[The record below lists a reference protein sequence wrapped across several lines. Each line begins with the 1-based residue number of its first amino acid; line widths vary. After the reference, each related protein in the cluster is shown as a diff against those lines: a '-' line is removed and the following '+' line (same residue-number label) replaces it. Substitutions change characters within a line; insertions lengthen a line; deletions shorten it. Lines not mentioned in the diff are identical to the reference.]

1 MSASDGSNFS
11 RRSLIKSGVL
21 ATVGATVGFA
31 VTRSALAAAADKAL
45 PLITKTVPSSKEKLP
60 VIGVGTNNFGV
71 SAPDELAARREVL
84 AKLPELGGAIVDTAQ
99 AYGTSEAVIGEAVAA
114 IGNRSKLFIATKTPL
129 GGDVSNAKV
138 TLEKSF
144 AALRTDKIDLLQIHN
159 VHGIDELLPLY
170 KDYKKAGRVRY
181 IGITTSQDSQY
192 PQLVEAM
199 KKYDFD
205 FVQVDYSM
213 QDRSAEKEV
222 FPIAQSKG
230 MGVLVNMP
238 LGGRRG
244 NNLMTQVAGK
254 ELPKWA
260 ADIDVTSWAQFFLKY
275 DISHPVVTAAIPGTT
290 KLSHLEDNQKAGRGR
305 LPDAA
310 TRKKME
316 EFWAGIAT

>member
-1 MSASDGSNFS
+1 MTASDGSNFS
-11 RRSLIKSGVL
+11 RRSLIKSGVY
-21 ATVGATVGFA
+21 ATVGLA
-31 VTRSALAAAADKAL
+31 VAGSGVAGAADKAL
-45 PLITKTVPSSKEKLP
+45 AQITKAIPSTKEKVP
-60 VIGVGTNNFGV
+60 VIGVGTNAFGV

-84 AKLPELGGAIVDTAQ
+84 ARLPELGGAIVDTAQ
-99 AYGTSEAVIGEAVAA
+99 AYGTSEAVIGEQVAS
-114 IGNRSKLFIATKTPL
+114 IGNRAKLFLATKTPL
-129 GGDVSNAKV
+129 GGDVSSAKE
-138 TLEKSF
+138 TIEKSF
-144 AALRTDKIDLLQIHN
+144 ASLRTDKIDLLQIHN
-159 VHGIDELLPLY
+159 VHGIDSLLSLF
-170 KDYKKAGRVRY
+170 KDYKKAGKVRY

-205 FVQVDYSM
+205 FVQVDYSI
-213 QDRSAEKEV
+213 DNRTAEADV

-244 NNLMTQVAGK
+244 GNLMARAAGK

-275 DISHPVVTAAIPGTT
+275 DVSHPVVTAAIPGTT

-305 LPDAA
+305 LPDADQ
-310 TRKKME
+310 RRKME
-316 EFWAGIAT
+316 EYWAGVVGS

>member
-11 RRSLIKSGVL
+11 RRSLIKSGVY
-21 ATVGATVGFA
+21 ATVGFA
-31 VTRSALAAAADKAL
+31 VAHSAIAAAADKGF
-45 PLITKTVPSSKEKLP
+45 PLITKTIPSTKEKLP

-71 SAPDELAARREVL
+71 SAPEELAARREVL

-114 IGNRSKLFIATKTPL
+114 LGNRSKLFIATKTPL
-129 GGDVSNAKV
+129 GGDVSNAKD

-144 AALRTDKIDLLQIHN
+144 QALRTDKIDLLQIHN

-192 PQLVEAM
+192 PQLIEAM
-199 KKYDFD
+199 KKFDFD

-222 FPIAQSKG
+222 FPVAQSKG

-244 NNLMTQVAGK
+244 NNLMSQVAGK

-290 KLSHLEDNQKAGRGR
+290 KLSHLEDNQKAGHGR
-305 LPDAA
+305 VPDAA

-316 EFWAGIAT
+316 EYWASIAT

>member
-1 MSASDGSNFS
+1 MSAPDGSNFS
-11 RRSLIKSGVL
+11 RRSLIKSGMY
-21 ATVGATVGFA
+21 ATVGFA
-31 VTRSALAAAADKAL
+31 VARSGIAAAADKAL
-45 PLITKTVPSSKEKLP
+45 PLITKTVPSTKEKLP
-60 VIGVGTNNFGV
+60 VIGIGTNNFGV
-71 SAPDELAARREVL
+71 SAPDELASRHDVL

-129 GGDVSNAKV
+129 GGDVSNAKN

-144 AALRTDKIDLLQIHN
+144 QALRTDRIDLLQIHN

-192 PQLVEAM
+192 AQLVEAM

-222 FPIAQSKG
+222 FPVAQSKG

-244 NNLMTQVAGK
+244 NNLMTQVSGK

-260 ADIDVTSWAQFFLKY
+260 ADIDVSSWAQFFLKY

-290 KLSHLEDNQKAGRGR
+290 KVSHLEDNQKAGRGR
-305 LPDAA
+305 VPDAA

-316 EFWAGIAT
+316 EYWASIAT

>member
-1 MSASDGSNFS
+1 MSSSEGSNFS
-11 RRSLIKSGVL
+11 RRSLIKSGMY
-21 ATVGATVGFA
+21 ATVGFA
-31 VTRSALAAAADKAL
+31 VARAGMAAAADKSLA
-45 PLITKTVPSSKEKLP
+45 LITKTVPSTKEKLP
-60 VIGVGTNNFGV
+60 VIGIGTNNFGV
-71 SAPDELAARREVL
+71 SAPEELAARHEVIRM
-84 AKLPELGGAIVDTAQ
+84 LPELGGAIIDTAQ
-99 AYGTSEAVIGEAVAA
+99 AYGTSEQVIGAAVAA

-129 GGDVSNAKV
+129 AGNVSDAKA

-144 AALRTDKIDLLQIHN
+144 ASLKTDKIDLLQIHN

-170 KDYKKAGRVRY
+170 KDYKKAGKIRY
-181 IGITTSQDSQY
+181 IGVTTSVDSQY
-192 PQLVEAM
+192 PQLTEAM

-213 QDRSAEKEV
+213 QDRTAEKEV
-222 FPIAQSKG
+222 FPIAKDKG

-244 NNLMTQVAGK
+244 NNLMQQVAGK

-305 LPDAA
+305 VPDAG
-310 TRKKME
+310 TREKMQKYWE
-316 EFWAGIAT
+316 SIAT

>member
-1 MSASDGSNFS
+1 MSASEVSNFS
-11 RRSLIKSGVL
+11 RRSLIKSGVY
-21 ATVGATVGFA
+21 ATVGFA
-31 VTRSALAAAADKAL
+31 VARAGLATAADKSL
-45 PLITKTVPSSKEKLP
+45 PLITKTVPSTKEKLP
-60 VIGVGTNNFGV
+60 VIGIGTNNFGV
-71 SAPDELAARREVL
+71 SAADELAARRDVI
-84 AKLPELGGAIVDTAQ
+84 KMLPELGGAIIDTAQ
-99 AYGTSEAVIGEAVAA
+99 AYGTSEQVIGDAVAA

-129 GGDVSNAKV
+129 GGNVSDAKA

-144 AALRTDKIDLLQIHN
+144 ASLKTDKIDLLQIHN

-170 KDYKKAGRVRY
+170 KDYKKAGKIRY
-181 IGITTSQDSQY
+181 IGVTTSVDNQY
-192 PQLVEAM
+192 PQLLEAM

-213 QDRSAEKEV
+213 QDRTAEKDV
-222 FPIAQSKG
+222 FPVAKDKG

-244 NNLMTQVAGK
+244 NNLMQQVAGK

-290 KLSHLEDNQKAGRGR
+290 KVSHLEDNQKAGRGR
-305 LPDAA
+305 VPDAD

-316 EFWAGIAT
+316 AYWTSIAT

>member
-11 RRSLIKSGVL
+11 RRSLIKSGVY
-21 ATVGATVGFA
+21 ATVGFA
-31 VTRSALAAAADKAL
+31 VAHSAIAAAADKGF
-45 PLITKTVPSSKEKLP
+45 PLITKTIPSTKEKLP

-71 SAPDELAARREVL
+71 SAPEELAARREVL

-114 IGNRSKLFIATKTPL
+114 LGNRSKLFIATKTPL
-129 GGDVSNAKV
+129 GGDVSNAKD

-144 AALRTDKIDLLQIHN
+144 QALRTDKIDLLQIHN

-170 KDYKKAGRVRY
+170 KDYKKAGRIRY

-192 PQLVEAM
+192 PQLIEAM
-199 KKYDFD
+199 KKFDFD

-222 FPIAQSKG
+222 FPVAQSKG

-244 NNLMTQVAGK
+244 NNLMSQVAGK

-290 KLSHLEDNQKAGRGR
+290 KLSHLEDNQKAGHGR
-305 LPDAA
+305 VPDAA

-316 EFWAGIAT
+316 EYWASIAT

>member
-1 MSASDGSNFS
+1 MSSSEGSNFS
-11 RRSLIKSGVL
+11 RRALIKSGVY
-21 ATVGATVGFA
+21 ATVGFA
-31 VTRSALAAAADKAL
+31 VARAGVAAAADKSLA
-45 PLITKTVPSSKEKLP
+45 LITKAVPSTKEKLP
-60 VIGVGTNNFGV
+60 VIGIGTNNFGV
-71 SAPDELAARREVL
+71 SAPEELAARRDVI
-84 AKLPELGGAIVDTAQ
+84 KMLPELGGAIIDTAQ
-99 AYGTSEAVIGEAVAA
+99 AYGTSEQVIGDSVAA

-129 GGDVSNAKV
+129 GGNVSDAKS

-144 AALRTDKIDLLQIHN
+144 ASLKTDKIDLLQIHN

-170 KDYKKAGRVRY
+170 KDYKKAGKIRY
-181 IGITTSQDSQY
+181 IGVTTSVDSQY
-192 PQLVEAM
+192 PQLIEAM

-213 QDRSAEKEV
+213 QDRTAEKDV
-222 FPIAQSKG
+222 FPIAKDKG

-244 NNLMTQVAGK
+244 NNLMQQVAGK

-290 KLSHLEDNQKAGRGR
+290 KVSHLEDNQKAGRGR
-305 LPDAA
+305 LPDAG
-310 TRKKME
+310 TREKME
-316 EFWAGIAT
+316 KYWASIAT

>member
-1 MSASDGSNFS
+1 MSASDSSNFS

-31 VTRSALAAAADKAL
+31 VTRSAVAAAADKAL
-45 PLITKTVPSSKEKLP
+45 PLITKTVPSTKEKLP

-114 IGNRSKLFIATKTPL
+114 IGNRSRLFIATKTPL

-222 FPIAQSKG
+222 FPVALSKG

>member
-1 MSASDGSNFS
+1 LS
-11 RRSLIKSGVL
+11 RHTLIKSGVY
-21 ATVGATVGFA
+21 ATVGFA
-31 VTRSALAAAADKAL
+31 VARAGLAGAAEAL
-45 PLITKTVPSSKEKLP
+45 PLITKTVPSTKEKLP
-60 VIGVGTNNFGV
+60 VIGIGTNNFAV
-71 SAPDELAARREVL
+71 SAPEDLAARREVI
-84 AKLPELGGAIVDTAQ
+84 KRLPELGGSIIDTAQ
-99 AYGTSEAVIGEAVAA
+99 AYGTSEQVIGDAVAA

-129 GGDVSNAKV
+129 AGNVSDAKS

-144 AALRTDKIDLLQIHN
+144 ASLKTDKIDLLQIHN
-159 VHGIDELLPLY
+159 VHGIEELLPLY
-170 KDYKKAGRVRY
+170 KDYKKDGKIRY
-181 IGITTSQDSQY
+181 IGITTSVDSQY

-213 QDRSAEKEV
+213 QDRTAEKDV

-230 MGVLVNMP
+230 MGVLVNVP

-244 NNLMTQVAGK
+244 NNLMQQVAGK

-260 ADIDVTSWAQFFLKY
+260 ADIDVTSWAQYFLKY
-275 DISHPVVTAAIPGTT
+275 DISHPAVTAAIPGTT
-290 KLSHLEDNQKAGRGR
+290 KVSHLEDNQKAGRGR

-316 EFWAGIAT
+316 EYWASIST

>member
-1 MSASDGSNFS
+1 MSASEGSNFS
-11 RRSLIKSGVL
+11 RRTLIKSGVY
-21 ATVGATVGFA
+21 ATVGFA
-31 VTRSALAAAADKAL
+31 VARAGLAQAADKSL
-45 PLITKTVPSSKEKLP
+45 PLITKIVPSTKEKLP
-60 VIGVGTNNFGV
+60 VIGIGTNNFGV
-71 SAPDELAARREVL
+71 TDPAELAARRDVI
-84 AKLPELGGAIVDTAQ
+84 KTLPELGGSIIDTAQ
-99 AYGTSEAVIGEAVAA
+99 AYGTSEQVIGDAVAA

-129 GGDVSNAKV
+129 AGNVSDAKV

-144 AALRTDKIDLLQIHN
+144 AALKTDKIDLLQIHN

-170 KDYKKAGRVRY
+170 KDYKKAGKIRY
-181 IGITTSQDSQY
+181 IGVTTSVDSQY
-192 PQLVEAM
+192 AALIEAM

-213 QDRSAEKEV
+213 QDRTAEKEV
-222 FPIAQSKG
+222 FPVAKDKG
-230 MGVLVNMP
+230 MGVLVNVP

-244 NNLMTQVAGK
+244 NNLMQQVAGK

-290 KLSHLEDNQKAGRGR
+290 KVSHLEDNQKAGRGR

-310 TRKKME
+310 TREKME
-316 EFWAGIAT
+316 KFWESIST

>member
-1 MSASDGSNFS
+1 MSASEGSNFS
-11 RRSLIKSGVL
+11 RRALIKSGVY
-21 ATVGATVGFA
+21 ATVGFA
-31 VTRSALAAAADKAL
+31 VARAGLAQAADQSL
-45 PLITKTVPSSKEKLP
+45 PLITKTVPSTKEKLP
-60 VIGVGTNNFGV
+60 VIGIGTNNFGV
-71 SAPDELAARREVL
+71 SAPEELAARRDVIRM
-84 AKLPELGGAIVDTAQ
+84 LPELGGAIIDTAQ
-99 AYGTSEAVIGEAVAA
+99 AYGTSEAVIGDAVAA

-129 GGDVSNAKV
+129 GGNVSDAKA

-144 AALRTDKIDLLQIHN
+144 ASLRTDKIDLLQIHN

-170 KDYKKAGRVRY
+170 KDYKKAGKIRY
-181 IGITTSQDSQY
+181 IGITTSVDSQY
-192 PQLVEAM
+192 SQLIEAM

-222 FPIAQSKG
+222 FPVAQSKG

-244 NNLMTQVAGK
+244 NNLMQQVAGK

-290 KLSHLEDNQKAGRGR
+290 KVSHLEDNQKAGRGR

-316 EFWAGIAT
+316 EYWASIAT